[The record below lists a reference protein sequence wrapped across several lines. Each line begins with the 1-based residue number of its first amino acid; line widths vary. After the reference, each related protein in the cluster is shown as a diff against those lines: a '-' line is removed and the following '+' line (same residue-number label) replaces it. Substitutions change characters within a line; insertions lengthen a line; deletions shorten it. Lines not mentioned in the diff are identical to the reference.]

1 MAFRRVTIIPVVSAG
16 QAVTPAVRNGRPTDY
31 LPPLRADDL
40 VYAAGAPAMVEEV
53 TQIARAAR
61 AVCLTDPFE
70 PAQTP
75 DTLLSRAAQW
85 LKPVIPA
92 PPAAPSLSMT
102 GWIDEYS
109 ARKQPARV

>member
-1 MAFRRVTIIPVVSAG
+1 MA
-16 QAVTPAVRNGRPTDY
+16 D
-31 LPPLRADDL
+31 RADRRLPAGDL
-40 VYAAGAPAMVEEV
+40 IADRDRAAGIGRRATEQLVRVARSERK
-53 TQIARAAR
+53 ARALAG
-61 AVCLTDPFE
+61 LETDPFE

-109 ARKQPARV
+109 ARKQPAPV